1 MKNEITAPE
10 KIGWLEAKV
19 CSFIAADKGCS
30 TLDAFREFSKS
41 KTHEML
47 LNKDLEMWFFS
58 PEALYDIYKT
68 ELSTGDPR
76 NSPYL
81 SGE

>member
-1 MKNEITAPE
+1 MFTEYIQEIAW
-10 KIGWLEAKV
+10 IEAKV
-19 CSFIAADKGCS
+19 CSFI
-30 TLDAFREFSKS
+30 TLDKQCSDIEAFRMFTNS

-47 LNKDLEMWFFS
+47 LDEKLEMWLFS
-58 PEALYDIYKT
+58 PEAIYEIYQT

-81 SGE
+81 KGE

>member
-41 KTHEML
+41 KKE
-47 LNKDLEMWFFS
+47 
-58 PEALYDIYKT
+58 
-68 ELSTGDPR
+68 
-76 NSPYL
+76 
-81 SGE
+81 